1 MLMTTCHP
9 SLAAIS
15 SIDWGV
21 IVLYAIGMVAVGL
34 YYSRKINNTEDYLL
48 GGRQMKPLMVGL
60 SLFASLLST
69 ISYLSYTGE
78 MIRYGPMFITGALA
92 FPFVIFVVGS
102 FMIPYFMKL
111 RVTSAYEILEQRL
124 GLSIRL
130 LGSFLF
136 ILIRFFW
143 MAVIIHATTD
153 KVLIPVLGLGGNWTA
168 PICIL
173 MGLVTIIYT
182 SLGGLRAVV
191 FTDVVQSG
199 ILFGGGILTVVLV
212 ANELGGVRELW
223 PEGWLAHW
231 GKPNWG
237 YDPEARMTLVSV
249 FLAVFC
255 WHTCTAGS
263 DQIVIQRYFA
273 TRDAKAARKVLVINL
288 IADFLAMLLM
298 ALVGLALIA
307 YFTANPGMFGDDQS
321 LTNNSDQLFPRFIS
335 KGLPVGITGLVIA
348 GLLAAAMS
356 SLSSGMNSASSVITS
371 DFISR
376 LRSSELEEKSKIV
389 IARWVSVLIGVVVVT
404 LSLFV
409 DQVPGNLFEVANKVV
424 NLFVSPL
431 FVLFFLAMFVRFS
444 NARGAWCGV
453 LTSITIAVLIA
464 FWEEITGH
472 KGISFL
478 WIMPAAFVGGTLV
491 GTVASF
497 ALRTKQET

>member
-1 MLMTTCHP
+1 MTICHP
-9 SLAAIS
+9 SLATIS
-15 SIDWGV
+15 SIDWGI
-21 IVLYAIGMVAVGL
+21 IVLYAIGMVAVGFH
-34 YYSRKINNTEDYLL
+34 YSRKINNTEDYLL

-92 FPFVIFVVGS
+92 FPLVIFVVGS

-130 LGSFLF
+130 LGSSLF
-136 ILIRFFW
+136 TLIRLFW
-143 MAVIIHATTD
+143 MALIIHATTD
-153 KVLIPVLGLGGNWTA
+153 KVLTPVLGLEESWTV

-173 MGLVTIIYT
+173 MGVVTIIYT

-191 FTDVVQSG
+191 FTDVIQSG
-199 ILFGGGILTVVLV
+199 ILFGGGLLTVVLV

-223 PEGWLAHW
+223 PGEWLTHW
-231 GKPNWG
+231 EKPNWG
-237 YDPEARMTLVSV
+237 YAPEARMTFVGM
-249 FLAVFC
+249 FLAIFC

-263 DQIVIQRYFA
+263 DQVVIQRYFA
-273 TRDAKAARKVLVINL
+273 TRDVKAARRVLVINL
-288 IADFLAMLLM
+288 VADFFAMLLM
-298 ALVGLALIA
+298 AMVGLALIA
-307 YFTANPGMFGDDQS
+307 YFTANPGMFGENQS
-321 LTNNSDQLFPRFIS
+321 LTNNSDQLFPRFIAE
-335 KGLPVGITGLVIA
+335 GLPVGLTGLVVS

-356 SLSSGMNSASSVITS
+356 SLSSGMNSTSSVITS

-376 LRSSELEEKSKIV
+376 LHSDELDEKSKIV
-389 IARWVSVLIGVVVVT
+389 IARWVSGLIGVVVVA
-404 LSLFV
+404 LSLIV
-409 DQVPGNLFEVANKVV
+409 DRVPGNLFEVANKVV

-444 NARGAWCGV
+444 NTSGAWCGV

-497 ALRTKQET
+497 VLRTKQET

>member
-1 MLMTTCHP
+1 
-9 SLAAIS
+9 
-15 SIDWGV
+15 
-21 IVLYAIGMVAVGL
+21 
-34 YYSRKINNTEDYLL
+34 
-48 GGRQMKPLMVGL
+48 
-60 SLFASLLST
+60 
-69 ISYLSYTGE
+69 
-78 MIRYGPMFITGALA
+78 
-92 FPFVIFVVGS
+92 
-102 FMIPYFMKL
+102 
-111 RVTSAYEILEQRL
+111 
-124 GLSIRL
+124 
-130 LGSFLF
+130 
-136 ILIRFFW
+136 
-143 MAVIIHATTD
+143 
-153 KVLIPVLGLGGNWTA
+153 
-168 PICIL
+168 
-173 MGLVTIIYT
+173 
-182 SLGGLRAVV
+182 
-191 FTDVVQSG
+191 
-199 ILFGGGILTVVLV
+199 
-212 ANELGGVRELW
+212 
-223 PEGWLAHW
+223 
-231 GKPNWG
+231 
-237 YDPEARMTLVSV
+237 MTLVSV

-497 ALRTKQET
+497 VLRTKQET

>member
-1 MLMTTCHP
+1 MTICNP
-9 SLAAIS
+9 GLAAIS
-15 SIDWGV
+15 SIDWGI

-34 YYSRKINNTEDYLL
+34 YYSRKIHNTDDYLL

-92 FPFVIFVVGS
+92 FPFVIFVVSS
-102 FMIPYFMKL
+102 FMIPHFMKL

-130 LGSFLF
+130 LGSSLF
-136 ILIRFFW
+136 ILIRLFW

-153 KVLIPVLGLGGNWTA
+153 KVLVPVLGLAESWTVS
-168 PICIL
+168 ICIL
-173 MGLVTIIYT
+173 MGVVTIIYT

-191 FTDVVQSG
+191 FTDVIQSG

-212 ANELGGVRELW
+212 ANELGSVRELW
-223 PEGWLAHW
+223 PGEWPTHW
-231 GKPNWG
+231 EKPNWG
-237 YDPEARMTLVSV
+237 YDPEARMTLASV

-263 DQIVIQRYFA
+263 DQVVIQRYFA
-273 TRDAKAARKVLVINL
+273 TRDVKAARSVLVVNL
-288 IADFLAMLLM
+288 VADFLAMLLM

-307 YFTANPGMFGDDQS
+307 YFTANPDMFGDNQS

-335 KGLPVGITGLVIA
+335 KGLPVGLTGLVIS

-356 SLSSGMNSASSVITS
+356 SLSSGMNSTSSVITS

-376 LRSSELEEKSKIV
+376 LRSGEPDEKSKIV
-389 IARWVSVLIGVVVVT
+389 IARWVSVLIGLVVVA
-404 LSLFV
+404 LSLIV
-409 DQVPGNLFEVANKVV
+409 DQVSGNLFEVANKVV

-431 FVLFFLAMFVRFS
+431 FVLFFLAMFVKSS
-444 NARGAWCGV
+444 NACGVWCGA
-453 LTSITIAVLIA
+453 LTSITVAVLIA
-464 FWEEITGH
+464 FWEEITGD

-478 WIMPAAFVGGTLV
+478 WIMPAAFVGGTVV
-491 GTVASF
+491 GTIASF
-497 ALRTKQET
+497 AFRTKQVT